1 MVTWES
7 WERIFF
13 SKNVDLAKQRINE
26 ALFEKLDVNLI
37 GERTCKNIILYLFLS
52 NLFWVILC

>member
-1 MVTWES
+1 MITWES

-37 GERTCKNIILYLFLS
+37 GERTRKNIILYLFLL
-52 NLFWVILC
+52 N